1 MITDIKVSLLKDYR
15 KNARAIYCEAK
26 HDTGSISVEK
36 LDVPKTMPD
45 DVALHYG
52 RQLFENTLR
61 KKGYEIAES
70 EQ

>member
-1 MITDIKVSLLKDYR
+1 MVTDIKVTLQKDYR
-15 KNARAIYCEAK
+15 KQKRWIYCEAK
-26 HDTGSISVEK
+26 HDTGKISVEK
-36 LDVPKTMPD
+36 LEVPRTMPD

-70 EQ
+70 DS

>member
-1 MITDIKVSLLKDYR
+1 MITDIKVTLLKDHR
-15 KNARAIYCEAK
+15 RNARAIYCEAK
-26 HDTGSISVEK
+26 HDTGKISIEK
-36 LDVPKTMPD
+36 LCIPRAMPD

-70 EQ
+70 DS

>member
-1 MITDIKVSLLKDYR
+1 MITDIKITLLKDYR
-15 KNARAIYCEAK
+15 RNARAIYCEAK
-26 HDTGSISVEK
+26 HDTGKVSVEK
-36 LDVPKTMPD
+36 LNVPRDMPD